1 VIFLQATAASFK
13 EAWRMVDA
21 IMLAS
26 ESRKL
31 NGGNNGIKDDQKS
44 RAKEAEKPVVLRTTA
59 EDVV

>member
-1 VIFLQATAASFK
+1 MIFLQATAASFK

-26 ESRKL
+26 ESKRRS
-31 NGGNNGIKDDQKS
+31 NRDSSGIKDDQNF
-44 RAKEAEKPVVLRTTA
+44 RAKNTVVLRTRA